1 LIIAGLSSCVSLQK
15 VNDFSSTSSKGIKE
29 FEEINYSFKQHCIY
43 ECQFDSIRK
52 FVINRETG
60 CHCDNFAKADNV
72 TLLIYNAIKGYFDGL
87 TNLSNKDLTNYNFDA
102 LKKSLTEGTFG
113 NIKIDKN
120 HVDAYSALSKIL
132 LKASTDIYRKKKL
145 IEYIEDANAPI
156 QILLSE
162 FQFIIQNNLRGELDF
177 KREKLYTYYKNMI
190 NNNTLTDYEKGMA
203 TTDYYQQLLEVTTK
217 QNQIDAFAKS
227 LKSMAE
233 GHQKLY
239 ENRNK
244 MQAKEVKELLTG
256 YASDIQDIISEF
268 NKLKK

>member
-1 LIIAGLSSCVSLQK
+1 
-15 VNDFSSTSSKGIKE
+15 
-29 FEEINYSFKQHCIY
+29 
-43 ECQFDSIRK
+43 
-52 FVINRETG
+52 VINRETG

>member
-1 LIIAGLSSCVSLQK
+1 
-15 VNDFSSTSSKGIKE
+15 
-29 FEEINYSFKQHCIY
+29 
-43 ECQFDSIRK
+43 
-52 FVINRETG
+52 
-60 CHCDNFAKADNV
+60 
-72 TLLIYNAIKGYFDGL
+72 
-87 TNLSNKDLTNYNFDA
+87 
-102 LKKSLTEGTFG
+102 
-113 NIKIDKN
+113 
-120 HVDAYSALSKIL
+120 
-132 LKASTDIYRKKKL
+132 
-145 IEYIEDANAPI
+145 
-156 QILLSE
+156 
-162 FQFIIQNNLRGELDF
+162 
-177 KREKLYTYYKNMI
+177 
-190 NNNTLTDYEKGMA
+190 MA